1 MAEITFQDCE
11 TLYKKFT
18 EYKHTAEQHEFPAL
32 AMVSM
37 ILDST
42 KLRNWDISQ
51 KEKRSM
57 FRVVLKV
64 MGKDCSDYEEDVN
77 GEQTLAE

>member
-1 MAEITFQDCE
+1 MADITFQDCE
-11 TLYKKFT
+11 ALYEKFT
-18 EYKHTAEQHEFPAL
+18 EYTHAAEQHEFPVL

-37 ILDST
+37 MLDST
-42 KLRNWDISQ
+42 KLRNWNISQ

>member
-18 EYKHTAEQHEFPAL
+18 EYTQTAEQHEFPAL
-32 AMVSM
+32 AMVNM
-37 ILDST
+37 MLDST
-42 KLRNWDISQ
+42 KLRNWDIPQ

-64 MGKDCSDYEEDVN
+64 MGKGCSDYEEDVN
-77 GEQTLAE
+77 GKQTLAE

>member
-1 MAEITFQDCE
+1 MADITLQDCE
-11 TLYKKFT
+11 ALYEKFT
-18 EYKHTAEQHEFPAL
+18 EYIHTAEQHEITAL
-32 AMVSM
+32 AMINM
-37 ILDST
+37 MLDST

-77 GEQTLAE
+77 GDETLAE

>member
-1 MAEITFQDCE
+1 MADITIQDCE
-11 TLYKKFT
+11 ELYEKFT
-18 EYKHTAEQHEFPAL
+18 EYTHTAEQDEFPAL
-32 AMVSM
+32 AMVNM
-37 ILDST
+37 MLDST

-64 MGKDCSDYEEDVN
+64 MGKDCSDYEEGVN
-77 GEQTLAE
+77 GKQTMAE